1 MTEFLLIELN
11 DDTLEAAKELIKEL
25 PEGLGRIISIEDL
38 AELVTQ
44 SREKPE
50 MIPDPD
56 YGLAARRARA
66 GWFRNRG
73 EKLRTFMGFSH
84 SRV

>member
-11 DDTLEAAKELIKEL
+11 DDTRDAAKELIAEL
-25 PEGLGRIISIEDL
+25 PEGLGRIISIDDL

-50 MIPDPD
+50 MIPMPDP
-56 YGLAARRARA
+56 GAAARAARA
-66 GWFRNRG
+66 GWYRNRG
-73 EKLRTFMGFSH
+73 TRRQFLGLTVG
-84 SRV
+84 